1 LATTR
6 SRPHGREHARPAAG
20 GVAAEH
26 ATKIYAAATTGIVII
41 VAFLALTSI
50 GHVIDA
56 ATQHFMLFY
65 AGVFALI
72 ALCASTGLGLVATD
86 RVFLN
91 AGHRVLAQSA
101 HRAASFGAV
110 TFLIIHIVTEILA
123 QRVHVLDAVVP
134 FLSPFRT
141 FYIGLGTIA
150 SDLIILLVITGIMR
164 GRFNAHGRAW
174 RWRAIHYTSYASFV
188 FGVWHGLLAGRPA
201 KPYVDWSYGLLVAL
215 VLLALVV
222 RIVSNSLRPKES
234 LSGPPV
240 PMSGDSASAPMRAAA
255 MFAQLG
261 AARANTGGQPR
272 LMVSSV
278 QESVMS
284 APVSGAYPG
293 APMLTAP
300 VPAGTGELAYEP
312 GYEGPPRYLGAPRR
326 ADSGP
331 MPRAATGPMPR
342 AGTGPMPRAATGPF
356 PRPGTGPMPRAATG
370 PMAAM
375 GDTPSWPSSGHPSGP
390 MPRAATGPMPRA
402 GTGPMPRA
410 GTGPMPRA
418 ATGPMAAMGDTPSW
432 PSSGHPSGPMPRAET
447 GPFPSSPSGA
457 AGGPQSWPSFR
468 PMTGPM
474 PQADPRPPADSGRW
488 PASWP
493 EPGPMPADR
502 PGPGRATGSQPGMP
516 SGQFP
521 RPGTGPMPRAGS
533 GPMGGGPRPR
543 PAGGPGSG
551 PMPRAASGP
560 MPRAATGPVPRAG
573 TGPMPR
579 SAAGPMP
586 AASRRQPR
594 RPSGPASGPM
604 PRSATGPQA
613 WPGSGPAS
621 GPFPRVGTGPLP
633 EAGTGHRPAP
643 WPGSGP
649 TRADRSTSGRPA
661 RSQPRPGTGPMPRAG
676 SEPGQRGGGRPQPR
690 AAERPDPRQRGYY
703 GSEPDYPPPSGY
715 RPQADQ
721 QAPWD
726 GGLPEPDPAF
736 RYREPG
742 PGMPGYRGSRDA
754 RYGGDRR
761 R

>member
-1 LATTR
+1 MATTR

-26 ATKIYAAATTGIVII
+26 ATKIYAAAITGIVII
-41 VAFLALTSI
+41 VAFLALTSV

-86 RVFLN
+86 RVFLS

-215 VLLALVV
+215 VLLALAV
-222 RIVSNSLRPKES
+222 RIVSNSLRPKEN

-278 QESVMS
+278 QESVLS
-284 APVSGAYPG
+284 APASGAYPG

-300 VPAGTGELAYEP
+300 LPAGTGELAYEP
-312 GYEGPPRYLGAPRR
+312 GYEGPPRYLGAPR
-326 ADSGP
+326 AGTGP
-331 MPRAATGPMPR
+331 MPRASTGRSRVETGPMPR
-342 AGTGPMPRAATGPF
+342 AGTGPMPRATTGSQPRRRPGRSRVRGPARCRG
-356 PRPGTGPMPRAATG
+356 PRPVRWRPWAIRRRGRRPVIRPGRCRAPRPARFRGP
-370 PMAAM
+370 
-375 GDTPSWPSSGHPSGP
+375 
-390 MPRAATGPMPRA
+390 
-402 GTGPMPRA
+402 
-410 GTGPMPRA
+410 
-418 ATGPMAAMGDTPSW
+418 TGPMAAMGDTPSW

-447 GPFPSSPSGA
+447 GPF
-457 AGGPQSWPSFR
+457 
-468 PMTGPM
+468 
-474 PQADPRPPADSGRW
+474 
-488 PASWP
+488 
-493 EPGPMPADR
+493 
-502 PGPGRATGSQPGMP
+502 RA
-516 SGQFP
+516 
-521 RPGTGPMPRAGS
+521 R
-533 GPMGGGPRPR
+533 
-543 PAGGPGSG
+543 
-551 PMPRAASGP
+551 
-560 MPRAATGPVPRAG
+560 
-573 TGPMPR
+573 
-579 SAAGPMP
+579 
-586 AASRRQPR
+586 
-594 RPSGPASGPM
+594 
-604 PRSATGPQA
+604 
-613 WPGSGPAS
+613 
-621 GPFPRVGTGPLP
+621 
-633 EAGTGHRPAP
+633 
-643 WPGSGP
+643 
-649 TRADRSTSGRPA
+649 RPA
-661 RSQPRPGTGPMPRAG
+661 RPAVPS
-676 SEPGQRGGGRPQPR
+676 RGLR
-690 AAERPDPRQRGYY
+690 
-703 GSEPDYPPPSGY
+703 S
-715 RPQADQ
+715 
-721 QAPWD
+721 
-726 GGLPEPDPAF
+726 
-736 RYREPG
+736 
-742 PGMPGYRGSRDA
+742 A
-754 RYGGDRR
+754 R
-761 R
+761 